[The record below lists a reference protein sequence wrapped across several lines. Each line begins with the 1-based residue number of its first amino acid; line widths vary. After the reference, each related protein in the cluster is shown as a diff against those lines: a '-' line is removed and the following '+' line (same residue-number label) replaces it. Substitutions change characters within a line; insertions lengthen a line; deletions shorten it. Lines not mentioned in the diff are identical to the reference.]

1 MVKLRLK
8 RIGKRKQPYYRIVA
22 AHVSVARNGR
32 SLAEVGL
39 YDPMH
44 ASVKID
50 EERAIEWLNKG
61 AQMTE
66 TVADLFRTQG
76 ILARWQGWEGRVR
89 EDALTSDKPKSRRK
103 KAAAAPVQPAEPVEQ
118 EAAEPVEQDEQAT
131 AAPEATESAESVEQE
146 EVASDEQVAAE
157 PEAAESAEP
166 VEQEEAAPA
175 EAEQAAAES
184 AESAEQEEK

>member
-22 AHVSVARNGR
+22 AHISVARNGR
-32 SLAEVGL
+32 ALAEVGL

-66 TVADLFRTQG
+66 TVADLFHSQG
-76 ILARWQGWEGRVR
+76 VLARWKGAEGRVR
-89 EDALTSDKPKSRRK
+89 DDALSGDKPKSRRK
-103 KAAAAPVQPAEPVEQ
+103 KAAA
-118 EAAEPVEQDEQAT
+118 
-131 AAPEATESAESVEQE
+131 
-146 EVASDEQVAAE
+146 
-157 PEAAESAEP
+157 EP
-166 VEQEEAAPA
+166 VEQEEAAPVKQVAA
-175 EAEQAAAES
+175 EPEAAAPDEQVAAES

>member
-32 SLAEVGL
+32 ALAEVGL

-61 AQMTE
+61 AQMSE
-66 TVADLFRTQG
+66 TVADLFHSQG
-76 ILARWQGWEGRVR
+76 VLARWKGAEGRVR
-89 EDALTSDKPKSRRK
+89 DDALSGDKPKSRRK

-118 EAAEPVEQDEQAT
+118 
-131 AAPEATESAESVEQE
+131 
-146 EVASDEQVAAE
+146 VAAE
-157 PEAAESAEP
+157 PEAAAPDEQVAAESAESTEQEATESAEP
-166 VEQEEAAPA
+166 VEPEEAAPD
-175 EAEQAAAES
+175 EQAAAES
-184 AESAEQEEK
+184 AESTEQEEK

>member
-32 SLAEVGL
+32 SLAEVGF

-61 AQMTE
+61 AQMSE
-66 TVADLFRTQG
+66 TVADLFHSQG
-76 ILARWQGWEGRVR
+76 VLARWKGEEGRVR
-89 EDALTSDKPKSRRK
+89 DDALTGDKPKRRRK
-103 KAAAAPVQPAEPVEQ
+103 KAAAEPVQPAEPV
-118 EAAEPVEQDEQAT
+118 
-131 AAPEATESAESVEQE
+131 
-146 EVASDEQVAAE
+146 EQVAAE

-166 VEQEEAAPA
+166 TEQEEAAPA
-175 EAEQAAAES
+175 EQEAAES
-184 AESAEQEEK
+184 AEPAEQEEK

>member
-32 SLAEVGL
+32 ALAEVGL

-61 AQMTE
+61 AQMSE
-66 TVADLFRTQG
+66 TVADLFHSQG
-76 ILARWQGWEGRVR
+76 ILARWKGAEGRVR
-89 EDALTSDKPKSRRK
+89 DDALTGDKPKRRRK
-103 KAAAAPVQPAEPVEQ
+103 KAAAEPVQPAEPV
-118 EAAEPVEQDEQAT
+118 
-131 AAPEATESAESVEQE
+131 
-146 EVASDEQVAAE
+146 EQVAAE

-166 VEQEEAAPA
+166 TEQEEAGPVGQ
-175 EAEQAAAES
+175 EAAES
-184 AESAEQEEK
+184 AEPAEQEEK

>member
-32 SLAEVGL
+32 ALAEVGL
-39 YDPMH
+39 YDPTH

-61 AQMTE
+61 AQMSE
-66 TVADLFRTQG
+66 TVADLFHSQG
-76 ILARWQGWEGRVR
+76 ILARWKGEEGRVR
-89 EDALTSDKPKSRRK
+89 DDALTGDKPKRRRK
-103 KAAAAPVQPAEPVEQ
+103 KAAAEPVQPAEPVEQ
-118 EAAEPVEQDEQAT
+118 VAA
-131 AAPEATESAESVEQE
+131 ESAEPTEQE
-146 EVASDEQVAAE
+146 E
-157 PEAAESAEP
+157 AEP

-175 EAEQAAAES
+175 EQEAAES
-184 AESAEQEEK
+184 AEPAGQEEK

>member
-22 AHVSVARNGR
+22 THVSVARNGR
-32 SLAEVGL
+32 TLAEVGL

-61 AQMTE
+61 AQMSE
-66 TVADLFRTQG
+66 TVADLFHSQG
-76 ILARWQGWEGRVR
+76 VLARWKGAEGRVR
-89 EDALTSDKPKSRRK
+89 DDALAGDKPKRRRK

-118 EAAEPVEQDEQAT
+118 E
-131 AAPEATESAESVEQE
+131 
-146 EVASDEQVAAE
+146 
-157 PEAAESAEP
+157 
-166 VEQEEAAPA
+166 EAAPA
-175 EAEQAAAES
+175 EQAVAES
-184 AESAEQEEK
+184 AESAEQEKK

>member
-32 SLAEVGL
+32 ALAEVGL

-61 AQMTE
+61 AQMSE
-66 TVADLFRTQG
+66 TVADLFHSQG
-76 ILARWQGWEGRVR
+76 ILARWKGAEGRVR
-89 EDALTSDKPKSRRK
+89 DDALTGDKPKRRRK
-103 KAAAAPVQPAEPVEQ
+103 KAAAEPVQPAEPV
-118 EAAEPVEQDEQAT
+118 
-131 AAPEATESAESVEQE
+131 
-146 EVASDEQVAAE
+146 EQVAAE

-166 VEQEEAAPA
+166 TEQEEAGPA
-175 EAEQAAAES
+175 EQEEAES
-184 AESAEQEEK
+184 AEPIEQEEK

>member
-61 AQMTE
+61 AQMSE
-66 TVADLFRTQG
+66 TVADLFHSQG
-76 ILARWQGWEGRVR
+76 ILARWKGAEGRVR
-89 EDALTSDKPKSRRK
+89 DDALTGDKPKRRRK
-103 KAAAAPVQPAEPVEQ
+103 KAAAEPVQPAEPVEQ
-118 EAAEPVEQDEQAT
+118 
-131 AAPEATESAESVEQE
+131 
-146 EVASDEQVAAE
+146 VAAA

-166 VEQEEAAPA
+166 TEQEEAGPVGQ
-175 EAEQAAAES
+175 EAAES

>member
-32 SLAEVGL
+32 ALAEVGL

-66 TVADLFRTQG
+66 TVADLFHSQG
-76 ILARWQGWEGRVR
+76 VLARWKGAEGRVR
-89 EDALTSDKPKSRRK
+89 DDALTVDKPKRRRK
-103 KAAAAPVQPAEPVEQ
+103 KAAAEPVQPAE
-118 EAAEPVEQDEQAT
+118 
-131 AAPEATESAESVEQE
+131 
-146 EVASDEQVAAE
+146 
-157 PEAAESAEP
+157 
-166 VEQEEAAPA
+166 QEEAVP
-175 EAEQAAAES
+175 AEQAATEP
-184 AESAEQEEK
+184 AESAEQKEA

>member
-32 SLAEVGL
+32 ALAEVGL

-66 TVADLFRTQG
+66 TVADLFHSQG
-76 ILARWQGWEGRVR
+76 VLARWKGEEGRVR
-89 EDALTSDKPKSRRK
+89 DDALTGDKPKRRRK

-118 EAAEPVEQDEQAT
+118 EEAASAEPVEQEAAESVEQDEQAT
-131 AAPEATESAESVEQE
+131 AEPAEPAEPAEQE
-146 EVASDEQVAAE
+146 AESDEQE
-157 PEAAESAEP
+157 AESD
-166 VEQEEAAPA
+166 EQEKA
-175 EAEQAAAES
+175 
-184 AESAEQEEK
+184 

>member
-32 SLAEVGL
+32 SLAEVGF

-61 AQMTE
+61 AQMSE
-66 TVADLFRTQG
+66 TVADLFHSQG
-76 ILARWQGWEGRVR
+76 ILARWKGAEGRVR
-89 EDALTSDKPKSRRK
+89 DDALTGDKPKRRRK
-103 KAAAAPVQPAEPVEQ
+103 KAAAEPVQPAEPVEQ
-118 EAAEPVEQDEQAT
+118 EEAA
-131 AAPEATESAESVEQE
+131 SAEQ
-146 EVASDEQVAAE
+146 
-157 PEAAESAEP
+157 EAAESAEP

-175 EAEQAAAES
+175 EQEAAES
-184 AESAEQEEK
+184 AEPAEQEEK

>member
-32 SLAEVGL
+32 SLAEVGF

-61 AQMTE
+61 AQMSE
-66 TVADLFRTQG
+66 TVADLFHSQG
-76 ILARWQGWEGRVR
+76 VLARWKGAEGRVR
-89 EDALTSDKPKSRRK
+89 DDALTGDKPKRRRK
-103 KAAAAPVQPAEPVEQ
+103 KAAAEPVQPAEP
-118 EAAEPVEQDEQAT
+118 DEQG
-131 AAPEATESAESVEQE
+131 
-146 EVASDEQVAAE
+146 AAE
-157 PEAAESAEP
+157 PEAAESAEPTEQEEAEP

-175 EAEQAAAES
+175 EQGAAES
-184 AESAEQEEK
+184 AEPAEQEEK

>member
-22 AHVSVARNGR
+22 AHISVARNGR

-61 AQMTE
+61 AQMSE
-66 TVADLFRTQG
+66 TVADLFHSQG
-76 ILARWQGWEGRVR
+76 ILARWKGAEGRVR
-89 EDALTSDKPKSRRK
+89 DDALTGDKPKRRRK
-103 KAAAAPVQPAEPVEQ
+103 KAAAAPV
-118 EAAEPVEQDEQAT
+118 
-131 AAPEATESAESVEQE
+131 EQE
-146 EVASDEQVAAE
+146 EVAPVEQAAAE
-157 PEAAESAEP
+157 PEAADSAEPAEQDTAEAAEATEPAEQEAAESAEP
-166 VEQEEAAPA
+166 
-175 EAEQAAAES
+175 
-184 AESAEQEEK
+184 AEQEEK

>member
-22 AHVSVARNGR
+22 AHISVARNGR
-32 SLAEVGL
+32 SLAEVGF

-61 AQMTE
+61 AQMSE
-66 TVADLFRTQG
+66 TVADLFHSQG
-76 ILARWQGWEGRVR
+76 VLARWKGAEGRVR
-89 EDALTSDKPKSRRK
+89 DDALTGDKPKRRRK
-103 KAAAAPVQPAEPVEQ
+103 KAAAAPVQPDEP
-118 EAAEPVEQDEQAT
+118 
-131 AAPEATESAESVEQE
+131 VEQE
-146 EVASDEQVAAE
+146 EVAPVEQAAAE

-166 VEQEEAAPA
+166 AEQDTAEAAESAEQEEAAPA
-175 EAEQAAAES
+175 EQEAAES
-184 AESAEQEEK
+184 AEPAEQEEK

>member
-32 SLAEVGL
+32 ALAEVGL

-61 AQMTE
+61 AQMSE
-66 TVADLFRTQG
+66 TVADLFHSQG
-76 ILARWQGWEGRVR
+76 VLARWKGAEGRVR
-89 EDALTSDKPKSRRK
+89 DDALSGDKPKSRRK

-118 EAAEPVEQDEQAT
+118 
-131 AAPEATESAESVEQE
+131 
-146 EVASDEQVAAE
+146 VAAE
-157 PEAAESAEP
+157 PEAAAPDEQVAAESAESAEQEATESAEP
-166 VEQEEAAPA
+166 VEPEEAAP
-175 EAEQAAAES
+175 AEQAAAES

>member
-32 SLAEVGL
+32 ALAEVGL

-61 AQMTE
+61 AQMSE
-66 TVADLFRTQG
+66 TVADLFHSQG
-76 ILARWQGWEGRVR
+76 ILARWKGAEGRVR
-89 EDALTSDKPKSRRK
+89 DDALTGDKPKRRRK
-103 KAAAAPVQPAEPVEQ
+103 KATAEPVQPAEPVEQ
-118 EAAEPVEQDEQAT
+118 VAAE
-131 AAPEATESAESVEQE
+131 PEATESAEPTEQE
-146 EVASDEQVAAE
+146 GSWTGRARSR
-157 PEAAESAEP
+157 
-166 VEQEEAAPA
+166 
-175 EAEQAAAES
+175 
-184 AESAEQEEK
+184 

>member
-22 AHVSVARNGR
+22 AHISVARNGR

-61 AQMTE
+61 AQMSE
-66 TVADLFRTQG
+66 TVADLFHSQG
-76 ILARWQGWEGRVR
+76 ILARWKGAEGRVR
-89 EDALTSDKPKSRRK
+89 DDALTGDKPKRRRK
-103 KAAAAPVQPAEPVEQ
+103 KAAAAPVQPAEPIEQ
-118 EAAEPVEQDEQAT
+118 EEAEPVEQ
-131 AAPEATESAESVEQE
+131 AAAA
-146 EVASDEQVAAE
+146 AAE
-157 PEAAESAEP
+157 PEAAEPA
-166 VEQEEAAPA
+166 EQEEAAPV
-175 EAEQAAAES
+175 EQAAAES
-184 AESAEQEEK
+184 AEPAKQEEK

>member
-32 SLAEVGL
+32 SLAEVGF

-61 AQMTE
+61 AQMSE
-66 TVADLFRTQG
+66 TVADLFHSQG
-76 ILARWQGWEGRVR
+76 VLARWKGEEGRVR
-89 EDALTSDKPKSRRK
+89 DDALTGDKPKRRRK
-103 KAAAAPVQPAEPVEQ
+103 KAAAAPVQP
-118 EAAEPVEQDEQAT
+118 T
-131 AAPEATESAESVEQE
+131 
-146 EVASDEQVAAE
+146 
-157 PEAAESAEP
+157 EP
-166 VEQEEAAPA
+166 VEQEEAA
-175 EAEQAAAES
+175 
-184 AESAEQEEK
+184 SAEQEAAAPAEPVGQEEAEPAEPAEQEKA

>member
-32 SLAEVGL
+32 ALAEVGL

-61 AQMTE
+61 AQMSE
-66 TVADLFRTQG
+66 TVADLFHSQG
-76 ILARWQGWEGRVR
+76 VLARWKGEEGRVR
-89 EDALTSDKPKSRRK
+89 DDALTGDKPKRRRK
-103 KAAAAPVQPAEPVEQ
+103 KAAAVPVQPDEPVGQEEAEPEV
-118 EAAEPVEQDEQAT
+118 AAST
-131 AAPEATESAESVEQE
+131 EQE
-146 EVASDEQVAAE
+146 EAGSDEQVAAE
-157 PEAAESAEP
+157 PAESSEP
-166 VEQEEAAPA
+166 
-175 EAEQAAAES
+175 AAAES
-184 AESAEQEEK
+184 DEQEEK

>member
-61 AQMTE
+61 AQMSE
-66 TVADLFRTQG
+66 TVADLFHSQG
-76 ILARWQGWEGRVR
+76 SIGPLEGRGGSG
-89 EDALTSDKPKSRRK
+89 ARRR
-103 KAAAAPVQPAEPVEQ
+103 PLR
-118 EAAEPVEQDEQAT
+118 
-131 AAPEATESAESVEQE
+131 
-146 EVASDEQVAAE
+146 
-157 PEAAESAEP
+157 
-166 VEQEEAAPA
+166 
-175 EAEQAAAES
+175 
-184 AESAEQEEK
+184 

>member
-32 SLAEVGL
+32 ALAEVGL

-50 EERAIEWLNKG
+50 EERTIEWLNKG

-66 TVADLFRTQG
+66 TVAALFHSQG
-76 ILARWQGWEGRVR
+76 VLARWKGAEGRVR
-89 EDALTSDKPKSRRK
+89 DDALTVDKPKRRRK
-103 KAAAAPVQPAEPVEQ
+103 KAAAEPVQPAEPVEQ
-118 EAAEPVEQDEQAT
+118 EEAEP
-131 AAPEATESAESVEQE
+131 
-146 EVASDEQVAAE
+146 EVAASDEQAAT
-157 PEAAESAEP
+157 
-166 VEQEEAAPA
+166 
-175 EAEQAAAES
+175 ES
-184 AESAEQEEK
+184 AESAEQKEA

>member
-66 TVADLFRTQG
+66 TVADLFHSQG
-76 ILARWQGWEGRVR
+76 ILARWKGEEGRVR
-89 EDALTSDKPKSRRK
+89 DDALTVDKPKRRRK

-118 EAAEPVEQDEQAT
+118 A
-131 AAPEATESAESVEQE
+131 
-146 EVASDEQVAAE
+146 AAE
-157 PEAAESAEP
+157 PEAAEPAEPVGQEAESAEP
-166 VEQEEAAPA
+166 A
-175 EAEQAAAES
+175 EPEVVES
-184 AESAEQEEK
+184 AESAEPDAAESAEPDEQEKA

>member
-32 SLAEVGL
+32 ALAEVGL

-61 AQMTE
+61 AQMSE
-66 TVADLFRTQG
+66 TVADLFHSQG
-76 ILARWQGWEGRVR
+76 ILARWKGAEGRVR
-89 EDALTSDKPKSRRK
+89 DDALTGDKPKRRRK
-103 KAAAAPVQPAEPVEQ
+103 KAAAEPVQPAEPVEQ
-118 EAAEPVEQDEQAT
+118 VAAE
-131 AAPEATESAESVEQE
+131 PEATESAEPTEQE
-146 EVASDEQVAAE
+146 EAGLVGQ
-157 PEAAESAEP
+157 EAAESAEP
-166 VEQEEAAPA
+166 
-175 EAEQAAAES
+175 AEQK
-184 AESAEQEEK
+184 EK

>member
-32 SLAEVGL
+32 SLAELGL

-66 TVADLFRTQG
+66 TVADLFHSQG
-76 ILARWQGWEGRVR
+76 ILARWKGQEGRVR
-89 EDALTSDKPKSRRK
+89 DDALSGDKPKRRRK

-118 EAAEPVEQDEQAT
+118 EAAELVEQDEQA
-131 AAPEATESAESVEQE
+131 
-146 EVASDEQVAAE
+146 AAE
-157 PEAAESAEP
+157 PEATESAEP

-175 EAEQAAAES
+175 EAEQATAES
-184 AESAEQEEK
+184 AESAEQKEK

>member
-32 SLAEVGL
+32 SLAEVGF

-61 AQMTE
+61 AQMSE
-66 TVADLFRTQG
+66 TVADLFHSQG
-76 ILARWQGWEGRVR
+76 VLARWKGAEGRVR
-89 EDALTSDKPKSRRK
+89 DDALTGDKPKRRRK
-103 KAAAAPVQPAEPVEQ
+103 KAAAEPVQPTEPV
-118 EAAEPVEQDEQAT
+118 
-131 AAPEATESAESVEQE
+131 
-146 EVASDEQVAAE
+146 EQVAAE

-166 VEQEEAAPA
+166 TEQEEAGPA
-175 EAEQAAAES
+175 EQEEAES
-184 AESAEQEEK
+184 AEPIEQKEK

>member
-32 SLAEVGL
+32 ALAEVGF

-61 AQMTE
+61 AQMSE
-66 TVADLFRTQG
+66 TVADLFHSQG
-76 ILARWQGWEGRVR
+76 VLARWKGEEGRVR
-89 EDALTSDKPKSRRK
+89 DDALTGDKPKRRRK
-103 KAAAAPVQPAEPVEQ
+103 KAAAEPVQPAEPVEQ
-118 EAAEPVEQDEQAT
+118 EAAEP
-131 AAPEATESAESVEQE
+131 
-146 EVASDEQVAAE
+146 
-157 PEAAESAEP
+157 EAAESAEQEEAEP

-175 EAEQAAAES
+175 EQEAAES
-184 AESAEQEEK
+184 AEPAEQEEK